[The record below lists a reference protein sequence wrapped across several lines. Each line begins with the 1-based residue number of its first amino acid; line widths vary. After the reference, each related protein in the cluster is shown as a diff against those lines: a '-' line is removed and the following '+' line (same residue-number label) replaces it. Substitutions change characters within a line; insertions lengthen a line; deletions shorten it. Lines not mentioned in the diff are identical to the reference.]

1 MILMGCTPL
10 QPPRLFKRNGFCFSE
25 SGDCFFSKVMGC
37 VKSSNLLL
45 CHSIENLSAKVSS
58 AWLEEL

>member
-1 MILMGCTPL
+1 
-10 QPPRLFKRNGFCFSE
+10 
-25 SGDCFFSKVMGC
+25 MGC